1 MNKGVQVDDG
11 KGGGV
16 LMKLRFCGWIVI
28 GLAVGC
34 GGDARLEMS
43 AADALLATAD
53 QMELTIQEY
62 HEEVSANDDSRE
74 SEVVSAFVA
83 RVLVAPDDAVAID
96 SHVADFK
103 AALRKIRAD
112 RVTEFTRRGAAL
124 DNVDVLRE
132 LATGLHRLAIESLTL
147 RDELRRYLH
156 GWIET
161 RRRASAA
168 IDGTGG

>member
-1 MNKGVQVDDG
+1 
-11 KGGGV
+11 
-16 LMKLRFCGWIVI
+16 MKRRFFGWIVI

-62 HEEVSANDDSRE
+62 HGEVSAYDDSRE
-74 SEVVSAFVA
+74 SEVVSAFVT
-83 RVLVAPDDAVAID
+83 RVQAAPDDAVAID
-96 SHVADFK
+96 SHAADFK
-103 AALRKIRAD
+103 AALRKIRTD
-112 RVTEFTRRGAAL
+112 RGTEFTRFGAAL

-132 LATGLHRLAIESLTL
+132 LARGLQRLAIESLTL
-147 RDELRRYLH
+147 QDEMRRYLT

-161 RRRASAA
+161 RRRASDAA
-168 IDGTGG
+168 EGSGG

>member
-96 SHVADFK
+96 SHVVDFK
-103 AALRKIRAD
+103 AALAPIKDVVGALEWWCTDFCFCAETEVHAKDAAD
-112 RVTEFTRRGAAL
+112 FMRDLAKE
-124 DNVDVLRE
+124 VL
-132 LATGLHRLAIESLTL
+132 
-147 RDELRRYLH
+147 
-156 GWIET
+156 
-161 RRRASAA
+161 
-168 IDGTGG
+168 